1 MARLLKKRSK
11 KAGLPPG
18 SLIHIGEPKT
28 EKVKLT
34 IYRFNEAHLEE
45 KEVESVSDGVAFC
58 KSLKD
63 FSFVTWINV
72 DGLHDV
78 ELIHQLGEAF
88 GVHPLIQEDILNT
101 DQRPKLE
108 DFGEYLYLVLKMLS
122 YQKEKNHRIFIEQVS
137 FILKPGLVISF
148 QEEKKQDV
156 FEPVR
161 DRIRNSK
168 GLIRKMG
175 SDYLM
180 YSLMD
185 AIVDNYFIIL
195 ENMEEQIEGVEKAFL
210 SHQSNHILEHIHHL
224 KKEMIILRK
233 AVWPLRD
240 VLSTLAREGSSL
252 IQSTTQM
259 YVRDIYDH
267 AIQVIEV
274 IESFRDI
281 ISEMLEVH
289 LSTLSNR
296 MNSIV
301 KVLTMITTVFMPL
314 SFIAG
319 VYGMN
324 FRHMPELEWRWG
336 YPVVLGAMLF
346 AGACMFIF
354 FKKKKWV

>member
-28 EKVKLT
+28 EKVKITLF
-34 IYRFNEAHLEE
+34 RFNEVHVEE
-45 KEVESVSDGVAFC
+45 KEVDSVSECIEFC

-63 FSFVTWINV
+63 FSLITWINV
-72 DGLHDV
+72 DGLHDI
-78 ELIHQLGEAF
+78 ELIHQLGDAF

-108 DFGEYLYLVLKMLS
+108 DFGEYIYLVLKMLS
-122 YQKEKNHRIFIEQVS
+122 HRKEKNHSIFIEQVS

-148 QEEKKQDV
+148 QEEKTQDV

-185 AIVDNYFIIL
+185 AIVDHYFIIL
-195 ENMEEQIEGVEKAFL
+195 ENMEEQIEGIEKAFL
-210 SHQSNHILEHIHHL
+210 SSQPNHTLEHIHHL

-240 VLSTLAREGSSL
+240 VLGTLGREGSAL

-267 AIQVIEV
+267 TVQVIEV

-289 LSTLSNR
+289 LSRLSHR
-296 MNSIV
+296 MNSVV

-314 SFIAG
+314 SFMAG

-324 FRHMPELEWRWG
+324 FRHMPELDWKWG
-336 YPVVLGAMLF
+336 YPSVLGVMVIATIGML
-346 AGACMFIF
+346 IY